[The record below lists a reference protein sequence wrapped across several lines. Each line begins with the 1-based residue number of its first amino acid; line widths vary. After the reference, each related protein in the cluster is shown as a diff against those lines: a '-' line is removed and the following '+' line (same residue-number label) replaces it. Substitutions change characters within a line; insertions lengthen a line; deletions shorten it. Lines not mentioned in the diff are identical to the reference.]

1 MNTSNSATT
10 LFSIAMALLI
20 LAAVTV
26 VPDNLNGSRQL
37 QAEYTGFQQLFSIA
51 NTPDDG
57 LNDATL
63 ALPTVGGSSK

>member
-37 QAEYTGFQQLFSIA
+37 QAEYTGFQQLFSTA
-51 NTPDDG
+51 STPDDG
-57 LNDATL
+57 LNDAAL